1 MKLPRD
7 MSGEKLASL
16 LHRRYKYQF
25 VRQRG
30 SHMTVVFSV
39 DIGVIP
45 CHCE

>member
-30 SHMTVVFSV
+30 SHMTVVLGSV
-39 DIGVIP
+39 DILSF
-45 CHCE
+45 